1 MYKCC
6 KILKHG
12 LCFFNDIL
20 TSCCFSPVDQIDGQ
34 VPPLLY
40 NKYKGQILSK
50 EDLFERINKH
60 VDIFK
65 KGNCLKEC
73 SGCYHIEEKDWDE
86 EQYIDYITITHFSI
100 CNADCI
106 YCTNNHE
113 LYERTNNTYKILPVL
128 KSFKDQGIIKK
139 GCELH
144 IGGGEF
150 TIYHECDEI
159 LDLFAINNYARVFV
173 PTNAI
178 RYSEKLFQA
187 MDKATTYIIVSL
199 DCGCRK
205 TFHKIKRV
213 DAFNR
218 VINSLEKYAASKAY
232 ALDNLSIAV
241 LADNTQLY
249 TIDDLKGKKVAVAE
263 GSQGQA
269 VGDELSQ
276 EKGLQ
281 LVIFENN
288 SGLNYLSM
296 RRSDAWMSSKVSLV
310 FDSKKAGIDVRI
322 FDEDLLST
330 NIRYY
335 FRKNDKKSDEKRDAV
350 DEAIQEML
358 NDGTLQKISEKW
370 FQIDVTKGL

>member
-1 MYKCC
+1 MKKE
-6 KILKHG
+6 KILRRMVI
-12 LCFFNDIL
+12 CFATLLFVGCGN
-20 TSCCFSPVDQIDGQ
+20 SKVD
-34 VPPLLY
+34 
-40 NKYKGQILSK
+40 NK
-50 EDLFERINKH
+50 
-60 VDIFK
+60 
-65 KGNCLKEC
+65 
-73 SGCYHIEEKDWDE
+73 EEKDE
-86 EQYIDYITITHFSI
+86 KSIIVACANTEPPYSYIENGEHKGFEVDIWNEIAKRTGYEVKMETMGFSSI
-100 CNADCI
+100 FGSLDSGKAD
-106 YCTNNHE
+106 
-113 LYERTNNTYKILPVL
+113 V
-128 KSFKDQGIIKK
+128 
-139 GCELH
+139 
-144 IGGGEF
+144 
-150 TIYHECDEI
+150 
-159 LDLFAINNYARVFV
+159 
-173 PTNAI
+173 
-178 RYSEKLFQA
+178 
-187 MDKATTYIIVSL
+187 ATTFL
-199 DCGCRK
+199 GETKER
-205 TFHKIKRV
+205 
-213 DAFNR
+213 
-218 VINSLEKYAASKAY
+218 LEKYAASKAY

-310 FDSKKAGIDVRI
+310 FDSKKAAIDVRI

>member
-1 MYKCC
+1 MKKE
-6 KILKHG
+6 KILRRMVI
-12 LCFFNDIL
+12 CFAALLFVGCGN
-20 TSCCFSPVDQIDGQ
+20 SKVDNKDEKDEKSII
-34 VPPLLY
+34 VACANTEPPY
-40 NKYKGQILSK
+40 SYIENGEHKG
-50 EDLFERINKH
+50 FE
-60 VDIFK
+60 VDIWNEIAKRTGYEVKMETMGFSSIF
-65 KGNCLKEC
+65 GSLD
-73 SGCYHIEEKDWDE
+73 SGK
-86 EQYIDYITITHFSI
+86 
-100 CNADCI
+100 AD
-106 YCTNNHE
+106 
-113 LYERTNNTYKILPVL
+113 V
-128 KSFKDQGIIKK
+128 
-139 GCELH
+139 
-144 IGGGEF
+144 
-150 TIYHECDEI
+150 
-159 LDLFAINNYARVFV
+159 
-173 PTNAI
+173 
-178 RYSEKLFQA
+178 
-187 MDKATTYIIVSL
+187 ATTFL
-199 DCGCRK
+199 GETKER
-205 TFHKIKRV
+205 
-213 DAFNR
+213 
-218 VINSLEKYAASKAY
+218 LEKYAASKAY

-296 RRSDAWMSSKVSLV
+296 GRSDAWMSSKVSLV